1 MFRQYDKDFNLPA
14 IEADILKFWGDNDI
28 FHKSIKLRQ
37 KGPRYVFYEGPPT
50 ANGIPGIH
58 HALARTVKDTICRF
72 KSMKGFLVERK
83 AGWDTHG
90 LPVELAVEKELG
102 FQQKEDIEK
111 YGIEK
116 FNQKCRESVFK
127 YKTEWDEFTH
137 KLGYWLDLNDPYITY
152 TNEYIET
159 VWWILKRFHDAGLL
173 YQGYKIVPLCPRC
186 STVLSSHEVAQ
197 GYQDV
202 SDPSLYV
209 KMKLKGSSDTYFLV
223 WTTTPWT
230 LISNVAVALA
240 PEEIYAKV
248 KHRGEYLILAK
259 SLLGVLEGDYEII
272 DEKPGRHYEKTSYEP
287 LFPFMADEAPE
298 AYYAAMADFVTM
310 DEGTGI
316 VHIAPAFGADDYEL
330 GLKYGLPVVQAVDTS
345 GNFIDKITP
354 WQGVFV
360 KKADPLI
367 IKDLE
372 QRGLLYKSQIYE
384 HAYPFCWRCD
394 TPLLY
399 YARSSWF
406 LRTTS
411 FKDEM
416 IKANNAIE
424 WYPPEIGSGRF
435 GEWLEN
441 NVDWAL
447 SRERYWGTPL
457 PIWICE
463 SCGKEIAIGDL
474 EQLRQ
479 LATNLPAKPDLHR
492 PYVDRIMLKCPECGG
507 KAGRV
512 AEVIDAWFDSGSMP
526 YGQVHYPFEHKQD
539 FEKKFFPA
547 EFIAEGL
554 DQTRGWF
561 YSMLA
566 ISVFVSGKSSYK
578 RCVVNNHVLDIDG
591 KKMSKHLGNVV
602 DPKQFFARYGAD
614 VLRWYLMSGSQIWL
628 PKRFDEKAAVDV
640 MRKFFSTLQNSY
652 SFFALYAD
660 LDKFDPAMPKAENRP
675 LIDQWLDSRLQA
687 LIAACNEAYGAF
699 EFTRA
704 TRNISNFV
712 IDELSNWWIKRSRKR
727 FWGAEMSEDKL
738 SAYHALFDAL
748 LTVSK
753 LMAPIA
759 PFMAEDVYRRL
770 TEGFGGF
777 AESVHHC
784 DFPQANEKMINKSL
798 DNAMALAEN
807 IVRLGRA
814 ARKDANVKVRQPL
827 PRLIVINESSQAP
840 AGLNDL
846 RHVILEELNVK
857 DLEYAGRADKYL
869 TYKAEPIFK
878 LIGPKY
884 GSLAQK
890 IADAVKAFDDEQ
902 AELLQKEGKITV
914 SINGDEK
921 ILTTDEIAIN
931 VSPKKGFAA
940 AADSRLKVAL
950 DLKLNEELL
959 AEGFARE
966 LVNKIQNMRKTSGLQ
981 VTDRIKLG
989 VSASE
994 QAGRAIA
1001 LFGNYIKNET
1011 LANELDDKLDR
1022 DIKKEWNI
1030 NGVNTIIALEKA

>member
-14 IEADILKFWGDNDI
+14 IEADILKFWGEYDI
-28 FHKSIKLRQ
+28 FHKSVELRRN
-37 KGPRYVFYEGPPT
+37 GPRYIFYEGPPT
-50 ANGIPGIH
+50 ANGLPGIH

-72 KSMKGFLVERK
+72 KSMKGFFVERK

-102 FQQKEDIEK
+102 FQKKEDIEK
-111 YGIEK
+111 FGIEN
-116 FNQKCRESVFK
+116 FNQKCKESVFR
-127 YKTEWDEFTH
+127 YKAEWDEFTH

-152 TNEYIET
+152 TNDYIET
-159 VWWILKRFHDAGLL
+159 VWWILKRFHEAGLL

-202 SDPSLYV
+202 SDPSLFV
-209 KMKLKGSSDTYFLV
+209 KMKLKGSTDTYFLV

-240 PEEIYAKV
+240 PNEVYAMV

-259 SLLGVLEGDYEII
+259 SLLGVLDGDYEII
-272 DEKPGRHYEKTSYEP
+272 DEKPGRHYEKTKYEP
-287 LFPFMADEAPE
+287 LFPYMADEASE
-298 AYYAAMADFVTM
+298 AYYAAAADFVTM
-310 DEGTGI
+310 NEGSGI

-330 GLKYGLPVVQAVDTS
+330 GLKYDLPVVQAVDTS
-345 GNFIDKITP
+345 GNFIDKVTP
-354 WQGVFV
+354 WQGMFV

-372 QRGLLYKSQIYE
+372 TRGLLYKSQIYK

-463 SCGKEIAIGDL
+463 GCHREIAIGSL

-479 LATNLPAKPDLHR
+479 FAIDLPDEPDLHR
-492 PYVDRIMLKCPECGG
+492 PHVDRITLKCPDCG
-507 KAGRV
+507 KTAKRV
-512 AEVIDAWFDSGSMP
+512 SEVIDAWFDSGSMP
-526 YGQVHYPFEHKQD
+526 YGQVHYPFDHRQD
-539 FEKKFFPA
+539 FEEKFFPA
-547 EFIAEGL
+547 AFIAEGL

-566 ISVFVSGKSSYK
+566 ISVFVSGKSSYQ
-578 RCVVNNHVLDIDG
+578 RCIVNNHVLDIDG
-591 KKMSKHLGNVV
+591 KKMSKHIGNVA
-602 DPKQFFARYGAD
+602 DPKQFFAQYGAD
-614 VLRWYLMSGSQIWL
+614 VLRWYLLSGSQIWL

-652 SFFALYAD
+652 SFFALYAE
-660 LDKFDPAMPKAENRP
+660 LDKFDPATRRPENRP
-675 LIDQWLDSRLQA
+675 LIDRWLDSRLQG
-687 LIAACNEAYGAF
+687 LIAACDEAYEAF

-704 TRNISNFV
+704 TRTISTFV

-738 SAYHALFDAL
+738 SAYHTLYDAL
-748 LTVSK
+748 LAVSK

-759 PFMAEDVYRRL
+759 PFMAEDVYHRL
-770 TEGFGGF
+770 TQGFSGF

-784 DFPQANEKMINKSL
+784 DFPEATDHAIDKDL
-798 DNAMALAEN
+798 DYAMSLAEN

-814 ARKDANVKVRQPL
+814 ARKEANIKVRQPL
-827 PRLIVINESSQAP
+827 LKLIVMSDSGRIP
-840 AGLNDL
+840 AGLEAC
-846 RHVILEELNVK
+846 RQVILEELNVK
-857 DLEYAGRADKYL
+857 NLEFTDRADKYL

-878 LIGPKY
+878 LIGPKF

-890 IADAVKAFDDEQ
+890 IAQAVKAFDDVQ
-902 AELLQKEGKITV
+902 AEQLQKNGEITV
-914 SINGDEK
+914 SINGNEK
-921 ILTTDEIAIN
+921 ILTVEEIA
-931 VSPKKGFAA
+931 VKVMPKKGFAA
-940 AADSRLKVAL
+940 AADNRLKIAL
-950 DLKLNEELL
+950 DLALSEELL

-966 LVNKIQNMRKTSGLQ
+966 LVNKIQNMRKTSGLE
-981 VTDRIKLG
+981 VTDRIRLG

-994 QAGRAIA
+994 QAGKAIKS
-1001 LFGNYIKNET
+1001 FGNYIKNET
-1011 LANELDDKLDR
+1011 LANELDHKLDR
-1022 DIKKEWNI
+1022 QIKKEWNI